1 MNLATRCPACGTV
14 FRVVPDQLKVS
25 EGWVRCGRCAE
36 VFNGAQRL
44 FELDASAPGATPQPG
59 ATANTLAVAA
69 PDNTG
74 RADGAE
80 AGRVAPAVI
89 ALKVEPQIGATAEPA
104 PGPATATPPEASV
117 AAATTSAV
125 KAGAG
130 HGEADWAAAQIDAAA
145 MDHTAPVAEPVA
157 QPGTAANPLVLDENA
172 AAQAA
177 LQDASPAEPA
187 LPALAAGSAGSAASG
202 ELPQFLRRAER
213 AERWRQP
220 RRRGLLAGI
229 VVLLATLLAGQ
240 LALHYRDELAAR
252 WPAAIAPLQ
261 AACAALGCR
270 VQAPRHIAALNV
282 DSSALVR
289 LPDSAHYRLTLVL
302 QNKAPTAV
310 LMPAVELALTD
321 TQGHTVV
328 RRVLSAAE
336 LGHRA
341 DRLAP
346 RSELALQATLD
357 LGDRRVAGYTV
368 ELFYP

>member
-1 MNLATRCPACGTV
+1 MSLATRCPACGTV
-14 FRVVPDQLKVS
+14 FRVVSDQLKVS

-44 FELDASAPGATPQPG
+44 FELDASAPGATPQPQPG
-59 ATANTLAVAA
+59 ATANALAVAA
-69 PDNTG
+69 
-74 RADGAE
+74 ADD
-80 AGRVAPAVI
+80 AGLTDSADAGHVALAVI
-89 ALKVEPQIGATAEPA
+89 ALEVEPEIGATAEPA
-104 PGPATATPPEASV
+104 PDDAVAAPALREATA
-117 AAATTSAV
+117 
-125 KAGAG
+125 
-130 HGEADWAAAQIDAAA
+130 
-145 MDHTAPVAEPVA
+145 
-157 QPGTAANPLVLDENA
+157 
-172 AAQAA
+172 
-177 LQDASPAEPA
+177 PAEPT
-187 LPALAAGSAGSAASG
+187 LPAGRADSAGNDDV
-202 ELPQFLRRAER
+202 PQFMRRAER
-213 AERWRQP
+213 AARWQRP

-229 VVLLATLLAGQ
+229 AVLLATLLAGQ
-240 LALHYRDELAAR
+240 LTLHYRDELAAR
-252 WPAAIAPLQ
+252 WPAATAPLQ

-282 DSSALVR
+282 DSSGLVR

-336 LGHRA
+336 LGHSA